1 MEDNLS
7 PKQQRGED
15 QQQTLKVCV
24 FGGCVR
30 GCVGCVRQ
38 IFEKCILVRS

>member
-24 FGGCVR
+24 LGGE
-30 GCVGCVRQ
+30 CVGVWGVCDKSLKNA
-38 IFEKCILVRS
+38 FW